1 MLLRLVFVLLLS
13 SCSVAQA
20 DPASAKAEAA
30 KKAAAQKQQQIKEM
44 AVKSSA
50 QDEAAKKGAAVKQQ
64 QVNEKTAKPSPDDEA
79 NKKLQ
84 AIQKMKD
91 AGSAIPG
98 DSQLAAEPMPENAYQ
113 GGDKAQLLEMA
124 QSKWLAKH
132 PNKPVLAK
140 GIAMRKWDR
149 KTAWREESLDPRKK
163 YKVDFSSIQV
173 WVISKTDDKVATQ
186 YIVEISKDHM
196 KNDAFKV
203 YVPEDLN
210 SSGIFKTHML
220 LSNVK

>member
-1 MLLRLVFVLLLS
+1 MLIKLGLVLLLGVS
-13 SCSVAQA
+13 SVAQA
-20 DPASAKAEAA
+20 DPAAD
-30 KKAAAQKQQQIKEM
+30 KAAALKKLGVMKQKQVEKN
-44 AVKSSA
+44 V
-50 QDEAAKKGAAVKQQ
+50 
-64 QVNEKTAKPSPDDEA
+64 EKTTPEDQA
-79 NKKLQ
+79 NAKLQ

-98 DSQLAAEPMPENAYQ
+98 ESQLAAEPMPENVYQ

-124 QSKWLAKH
+124 QSRWNEKH
-132 PNKPVLAK
+132 PDKPVLAK

-149 KTAWREESLDPRKK
+149 KTTWREESLDPTKK

-173 WVISKTDDKVATQ
+173 WVITKTDERVATQ

-203 YVPEDLN
+203 YVPEDLS